1 MVYTQYVYLVETQ
14 PIGNA
19 QVKFLVL
26 LQIFISSLFL
36 LSCNSSAT
44 DYSGTWEASGDNY
57 ENILTLERI
66 GDGKNNYRFKINS
79 WRESYDPFTGD
90 TTGFIGY
97 MTDSIFTIEVKDGY
111 AVYNDEKRDDGLYR
125 PGEARCVLRFNFNDT
140 TIRVTTE
147 ACTGIYSGYSVEF
160 DGVYSRN

>member
-1 MVYTQYVYLVETQ
+1 ML
-14 PIGNA
+14 PRLFKI
-19 QVKFLVL
+19 L
-26 LQIFISSLFL
+26 FISVISLIPF
-36 LSCNSSAT
+36 SCVTPDS
-44 DYSGTWEASGDNY
+44 DYSGLWKDSGDNY

-97 MTDSIFTIEVKDGY
+97 MTDSLFTIEVNDGY

-125 PGEARCVLRFNFNDT
+125 PGEARCVLRFTFNDT
-140 TIRVTTE
+140 TVRVATE